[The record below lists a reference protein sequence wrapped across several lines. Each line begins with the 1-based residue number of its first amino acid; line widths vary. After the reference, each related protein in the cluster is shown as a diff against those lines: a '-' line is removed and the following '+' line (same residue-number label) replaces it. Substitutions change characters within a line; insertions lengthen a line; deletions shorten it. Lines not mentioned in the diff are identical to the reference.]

1 MRQGLIAAVVA
12 LAVVCLGPERALAQD
27 ASPMASPS
35 TTACV
40 APPSVAG
47 TPAALASSPTAG
59 EVGPVTEPPA
69 TPDAATGPVGTPAD
83 QATVDRV
90 VAAERNLQ
98 NCINA
103 GEYDIVIALH
113 APEAVPLLFGTGD
126 PVEAAAMLEGF
137 PQVENVALENVQLLP
152 DGRISV
158 EVTFTAGGE
167 LMRWRDYWVD
177 RNGFLVYAGYDELPL
192 EEATPTP

>member
-12 LAVVCLGPERALAQD
+12 LAVVCLGWTRVFAQE

-40 APPSVAG
+40 APPPVAG
-47 TPAALASSPTAG
+47 TPAAMASSPTAE

-69 TPDAATGPVGTPAD
+69 TPDAVMEPMGASAD
-83 QATVDRV
+83 QATIDRV

-126 PVEAAAMLEGF
+126 PVEAAAMLEGI
-137 PQVENVALENVQLLP
+137 PHVENVALENVQLLP

-177 RNGFLVYAGYDELPL
+177 RNGILLYAGYDELPL
-192 EEATPTP
+192 EAATPTP

>member
-1 MRQGLIAAVVA
+1 MRPIVMVAVVV
-12 LAVVCLGPERALAQD
+12 LVVCLGPVRALAQE

-35 TTACV
+35 AGDCV
-40 APPSVAG
+40 APPPMAG
-47 TPAALASSPTAG
+47 TPAAMASSPTAE
-59 EVGPVTEPPA
+59 EVGPVAEPPA
-69 TPDAATGPVGTPAD
+69 TPDVAAGPVGMPAD
-83 QATVDRV
+83 QATIDRV

-137 PQVENVALENVQLLP
+137 PHVENVAVENVQLLR

-177 RNGFLVYAGYDELPL
+177 RNGILLYAGYDELPL